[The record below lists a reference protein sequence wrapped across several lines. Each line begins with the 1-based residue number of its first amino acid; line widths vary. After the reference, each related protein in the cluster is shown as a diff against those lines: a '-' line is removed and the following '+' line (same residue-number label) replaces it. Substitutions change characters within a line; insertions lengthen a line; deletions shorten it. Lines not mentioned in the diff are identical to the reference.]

1 MLKGIYEYVNN
12 KHLGGYAELAVRL
25 GVNVQ
30 KDQLVII
37 HSDIEHATFARLIQR
52 FAYESGASNVWIDW
66 ADQQS
71 TNDFYIHAAEK
82 AMDHIPNWQLDRF
95 SEWNDKGAVY
105 IHIRSE
111 SFEYVVDIPS
121 DRISRYEKAYRT
133 KLQHHY
139 AKIRSHEIRWC
150 ILAVPSFSWANK
162 VFPHLPREEALQ
174 LLWQQMLHGARADGD
189 NPIKDWESHNREIE
203 HRKNSLNK
211 SQFTALHFKNARGT
225 DLTVGL
231 PENHIFLGGSAM
243 DREGIPFFPNIPTEE
258 IFSAPHKNNV
268 NGKLVA
274 AKPLIYGGSIINDVS
289 IAFKNGRIIDYDAA
303 SGKDV
308 LQSLIETDE
317 GSQYL
322 GEIALVSN
330 QSPLAQTNTLFYNT
344 LFDENTA
351 CHIGI
356 GNASPSNLHNGQYL
370 SSEEL
375 EAVGLNTSILHVNV
389 AFGTEDM
396 NVIGVYDDGK
406 EVLLMKQGKFQV

>member
-1 MLKGIYEYVNN
+1 MLRGIYEYVNK
-12 KHLGGYAELAVRL
+12 KHLEGYAELAVRL

-30 KDQLVII
+30 KDQFVII

-66 ADQQS
+66 TDEQS
-71 TNDFYIHAAEK
+71 TNEFYVHAAEK
-82 AMDHIPNWQLDRF
+82 AIDHIPNWQVNRF
-95 SEWNDKGAVY
+95 SEWNDKGAAY

-111 SFEYVVDIPS
+111 RFESFEDIPS

-139 AKIRSHEIRWC
+139 EKIRSHEIRWC
-150 ILAVPSFSWANK
+150 ILAVPTFSWAKK
-162 VFPHLPREEALQ
+162 VFPHLPEEQALRF
-174 LLWQQMLHGARADGD
+174 LWQQMLHGARANGD
-189 NPIKDWESHNREIE
+189 NPTKEWESHNRNIE
-203 HRKNSLNK
+203 HRKTRLNK
-211 SQFTALHFKNARGT
+211 SQFTTLHFKNTRGT

-231 PENHIFLGGSAM
+231 PQNHIFLGGSVR
-243 DREGIPFFPNIPTEE
+243 DREGIPFLPNIPTEE
-258 IFSAPHKNNV
+258 IFTAPHKHKV
-268 NGKLVA
+268 NGKLIA
-274 AKPLIYGGSIINDVS
+274 TKPLIYGGSIIHDVS
-289 IAFKNGRIIDYDAA
+289 ITFKNGRIIDYDAA

-308 LQSLIETDE
+308 LQSLIEADE

-356 GNASPSNLHNGQYL
+356 GNASPSNLHNGHHL

-375 EAVGLNTSILHVNV
+375 EAEGLNTSVLHVNV
-389 AFGTEDM
+389 AFGTEDISL
-396 NVIGVYDDGK
+396 IGINDDGE
-406 EVLLMKQGKFQV
+406 EVLLMKQGEFKF